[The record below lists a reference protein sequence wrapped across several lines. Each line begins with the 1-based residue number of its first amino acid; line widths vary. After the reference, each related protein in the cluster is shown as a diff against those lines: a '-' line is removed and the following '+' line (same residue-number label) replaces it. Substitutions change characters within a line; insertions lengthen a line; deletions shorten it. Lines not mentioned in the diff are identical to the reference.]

1 MVAERQKLEKRLK
14 ASEGNAKTLSLRVIS
29 LESQLADR
37 EVELRRVEMEY
48 HSQM

>member
-1 MVAERQKLEKRLK
+1 MTERQKLEKRLK
-14 ASEGNAKTLSLRVIS
+14 TSESHAKTLSLRALA
-29 LESQLADR
+29 LENQLADR